1 MANVLILNRD
11 KEGTINGAADSIAS
25 NALSAMVKAL
35 GHTSTISTLRDLG
48 ETLPEN
54 TQYVFFYPDLIQ
66 MMTMERFMRAHPET
80 TFIMTTA
87 SAKDRSF
94 SPNAGDEHTFDNVKV
109 LPRPFS
115 VDTLKGIL
123 NNR

>member
-11 KEGTINGAADSIAS
+11 KEGTMNGTADSIAS

-54 TQYVFFYPDLIQ
+54 TQYVFFYPDLVQVMQI
-66 MMTMERFMRAHPET
+66 EKFMRTHPEV

-94 SPNAGDEHTFDNVKV
+94 SPEADGDKFTNFKI
-109 LPRPFS
+109 LPRPFG
-115 VDTLKGIL
+115 VDTLKGL
-123 NNR
+123 LV